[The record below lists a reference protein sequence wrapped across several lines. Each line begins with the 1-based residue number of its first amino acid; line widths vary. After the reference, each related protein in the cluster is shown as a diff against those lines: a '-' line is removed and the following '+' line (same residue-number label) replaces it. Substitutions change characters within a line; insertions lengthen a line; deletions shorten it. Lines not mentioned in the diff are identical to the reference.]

1 MPTIIDIVPV
11 KSPTTG
17 TRHTISSTITST
29 TPNSAGVRYAARR
42 YCWLTH
48 TGTIARSPI
57 LYSLQDEAPSTQCG
71 PMVYITSVIPF
82 ACVDYSSRRCEGT
95 TNSVLPTAQVFTP
108 PLSPH
113 ATCATVRLPLPL
125 PPASF
130 LDRFAQFFCWLDLTG
145 S

>member
-17 TRHTISSTITST
+17 TGHTISSTIIST

-82 ACVDYSSRRCEGT
+82 ACVDYSARRCEGT
-95 TNSVLPTAQVFTP
+95 TYSVLPTAQVFPP
-108 PLSPH
+108 PLVTTRH
-113 ATCATVRLPLPL
+113 MCYGAA
-125 PPASF
+125 ASTTASG
-130 LDRFAQFFCWLDLTG
+130 LVPRSLCPIL
-145 S
+145 